1 MHGLAQDGSKHRH
14 GLPVNEVDDG
24 NSEQNPKRKPCATRR
39 KIGRGFVYRLRRCRH
54 KGGCGYLIWRNRCP
68 RSSPRCGWTYPA
80 PLSPCDPRRPEQRK
94 QQFGHAVSLF
104 QMRIPGKN
112 KTFNTKVGMLQH
124 SVSDGRGIAHQRGA
138 RVIALSPSRLPPSAA
153 ARTLPVSSRERSFL
167 FELRGLILFSYRGTL
182 PVSPGNNS
190 PVWPDM
196 RGNLRRSTR
205 PA

>member
-1 MHGLAQDGSKHRH
+1 MKGLAQDGSKHRH

-24 NSEQNPKRKPCATRR
+24 NSEQKPKRKPCATRR

-68 RSSPRCGWTYPA
+68 RSSPRCGWTDPA

-94 QQFGHAVSLF
+94 QQFGQAVSLF

-153 ARTLPVSSRERSFL
+153 ARTPSCFSREQLSCVAGYARKSTTIRKTSMKTTSPCNMRQSIRH
-167 FELRGLILFSYRGTL
+167 ESATL
-182 PVSPGNNS
+182 S
-190 PVWPDM
+190 M
-196 RGNLRRSTR
+196 E
-205 PA
+205 A